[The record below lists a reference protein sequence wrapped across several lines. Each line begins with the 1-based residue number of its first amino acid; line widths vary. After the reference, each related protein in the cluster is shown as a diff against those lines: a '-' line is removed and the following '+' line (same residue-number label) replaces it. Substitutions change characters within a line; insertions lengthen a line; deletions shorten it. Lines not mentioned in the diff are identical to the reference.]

1 MESLSS
7 FLFSGDFIL
16 YLVGPLMAGFII
28 HGIIEALAK
37 APADNL
43 NRSINTSLK
52 AAPVQGEQLSARNL
66 TSS

>member
-1 MESLSS
+1 MEGFSS

-16 YLVGPLMAGFII
+16 YLVGPLMAGLII

-52 AAPVQGEQLSARNL
+52 AVPVQGEQLSAR
-66 TSS
+66 